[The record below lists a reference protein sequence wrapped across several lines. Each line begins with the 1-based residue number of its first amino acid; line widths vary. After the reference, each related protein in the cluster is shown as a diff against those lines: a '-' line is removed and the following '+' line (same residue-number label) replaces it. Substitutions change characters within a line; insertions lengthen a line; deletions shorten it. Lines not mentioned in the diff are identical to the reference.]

1 MAFRN
6 RLTAREIQAADK
18 DVCDGS
24 GLWLQVTPALGGK
37 SWLLRYRFDGRA
49 RQLGLGS
56 ALTTSLAEARKRAQ
70 EARDLIARGID
81 PRERRD
87 IAKAERMASVAKRK
101 TFEQC
106 FRDYIETHRAGWKSV
121 KHAAQWGASL
131 KHTTALNPLDV
142 STIEKAHV
150 LGVLKPIWLEKT
162 ETASRIRSRIEMVV
176 DYATNAGFRQGDNP
190 ARLEGLKGLLPA
202 KSKVVAKEHH
212 AALDYRE
219 VGAFMTELRQR
230 QGVASRALEFTILC
244 AARVGEVL
252 GSQWSEVELSARAVA
267 NSRLCE

>member
-6 RLTAREIQAADK
+6 RLTAREIQSADK

-56 ALTTSLAEARKRAQ
+56 ALTTTLAEARKRAQ

-87 IAKAERMASVAKRK
+87 VARAERLASLAKRK

-106 FRDYIETHRAGWKSV
+106 FRDYIETHRAGWKSA
-121 KHAAQWGASL
+121 KHAAQWGASQAYDRAQSARRL
-131 KHTTALNPLDV
+131 DDRESACPWRSQADLARKDGNGGPHPL
-142 STIEKAHV
+142 AHRD
-150 LGVLKPIWLEKT
+150 GP
-162 ETASRIRSRIEMVV
+162 
-176 DYATNAGFRQGDNP
+176 
-190 ARLEGLKGLLPA
+190 RLCDE
-202 KSKVVAKEHH
+202 
-212 AALDYRE
+212 R
-219 VGAFMTELRQR
+219 
-230 QGVASRALEFTILC
+230 
-244 AARVGEVL
+244 
-252 GSQWSEVELSARAVA
+252 WLSAR
-267 NSRLCE
+267 

>member
-1 MAFRN
+1 MAFKN
-6 RLTAREIQAADK
+6 RLTAREVQTATSDL
-18 DVCDGS
+18 CDGS

-56 ALTTSLAEARKRAQ
+56 ALTTTLAEARKRAQ

-87 IAKAERMASVAKRK
+87 VARAERLASLAKRK

-106 FRDYIETHRAGWKSV
+106 FRDYIETHRAGWKSA

-162 ETASRIRSRIEMVV
+162 ETAGRIRSRIEMVL
-176 DYATNAGFRQGDNP
+176 DYATNAGLRKGDNP
-190 ARLEGLKGLLPA
+190 ARLEGFKGLLPA
-202 KSKVVAKEHH
+202 KARIAEKEHH
-212 AALDYRE
+212 AALPYAE
-219 VGAFMTELRQR
+219 LPGFTAELRER
-230 QGVASRALEFTILC
+230 QGVA
-244 AARVGEVL
+244 
-252 GSQWSEVELSARAVA
+252 
-267 NSRLCE
+267 